1 MSKNNLQPKISTLLI
16 SLLAPFSVA
25 IAQSVP
31 SVDSAKPQTSNGGSS
46 LQYTGASTRIG
57 LGFQNGGAWRGEIF
71 DVLAETSNSAW
82 LGEAWV
88 ADSAGGLELSYHL
101 QTGET
106 VNKYFVGIDQN
117 KARDRK
123 FNFGTG
129 FENNVFFT
137 NVYLSYSPS
146 KQRQIGTDTFHTDVV
161 QTRGSEAGRDF
172 VDSVSTITKT
182 RLFEQ
187 AYKYGLGTRIGQYY
201 EAQGIRLTA
210 GLDYERGLASAKQWG
225 ASLMAE
231 KFFVGTPHSIALQGD
246 LYRKSGSF
254 DKERNDNRFL
264 LMYRYSFG
272 GGASI
277 SRPAQQYRDVAQE
290 AVVVPSVVIPARTE
304 TKLVKTS
311 VSMNGDAFFQIS
323 SAKLTDV
330 AKQELDRLAEIL
342 LKNPHEGNVRIIGH
356 TCDLG
361 SVSLNQRLSTERANT
376 VRDYFLLKGILK
388 ADEIVVEGKGK
399 SEPKYPA
406 VAGTREKNRRVDL
419 EFISVQEKE
428 EIIQIPEVVQA
439 AQQSPVTYKRELVAQ
454 EPVWLRRSLRT
465 PADHKRTIDT
475 YRTQEKTQVV
485 TKERTWVNR
494 PPQAVADTYQV
505 APGVTA
511 TLSVLSNDSDADV
524 GDTLSLVSVTT
535 PSQGSVRIQG
545 NQLVFTAPTN
555 FIGPVTF
562 SYIVSDNHGA
572 NASASVVVN
581 VVTPNHAP
589 VAGDDQY
596 RVSAVYDSD
605 LNVLA
610 NDIDAD
616 GDVLSIVGVTQPTQN
631 VGTVSIQG
639 NKIKFIPNRRFASD
653 TFTYTI
659 SDGKGGVSTATV
671 TLIDP

>member
-1 MSKNNLQPKISTLLI
+1 MSKNNFQPKISSLLI

-25 IAQSVP
+25 IAQGVP
-31 SVDSAKPQTSNGGSS
+31 NIDSQKPQALNGATG

-57 LGFQNGGAWRGEIF
+57 VGFQNGGLWRGEIF
-71 DVLAETSNSAW
+71 DVLTETSNSAW

-88 ADSAGGLELSYHL
+88 ADSAGGVELSYHL
-101 QTGET
+101 KTGET
-106 VNKYFVGIDQN
+106 VNKYFVGVDQN

-123 FNFGTG
+123 LNFGTG

-146 KQRQIGTDTFHTDVV
+146 KRRQIGADSINSDVV
-161 QTRGSEAGRDF
+161 QTRGLEAGREF
-172 VDSVSTITKT
+172 IDSETTITTT

-187 AYKYGLGTRIGQYY
+187 AYKYGLGTRIGRYY
-201 EAQGIRLTA
+201 EEQEIRLTA
-210 GLDYERGLASAKQWG
+210 GLDFERGVASAKQWG

-231 KFFVGTPHSIALQGD
+231 KFFVGTPHSVALQGEVF
-246 LYRKSGSF
+246 RKSGSF

-272 GGASI
+272 GAAST
-277 SRPAQQYRDVAQE
+277 SRQAQQYRDVAQPVI
-290 AVVVPSVVIPARTE
+290 AAPPVVIPAHTE

-311 VSMNGDAFFQIS
+311 ISMNGDAFFQIS
-323 SAKLTDV
+323 SAKLTDI

-342 LKNPHEGNVRIIGH
+342 KKNPHEGNVRIIGH

-361 SVSLNQRLSTERANT
+361 SASINLRLSIERANA
-376 VRDYFLLKGILK
+376 VRDYFLSMGVLK
-388 ADEIVVEGKGK
+388 ADEIIVEGKGK

-428 EIIQIPEVVQA
+428 EIIQIPEEVQA
-439 AQQSPVTYKRELVAQ
+439 SPQPTVTYKRELIEQ

-465 PADHKRTIDT
+465 PAEHKRTIDT
-475 YRTQEKTQVV
+475 YHTQQKTQVV
-485 TKERTWVNR
+485 NKERTWVNR
-494 PPQAVADTYQV
+494 APQAVADTFQV
-505 APGVTA
+505 APGVT
-511 TLSVLSNDSDADV
+511 TNLSVLSNDSDADV
-524 GDTLSLVSVTT
+524 GDILSLVSVTAA
-535 PSQGSVRIQG
+535 SQGSVRVQG

-555 FIGPVTF
+555 FIGQVTF
-562 SYIVSDNHGA
+562 SYVVTDNHGA
-572 NASASVVVN
+572 TATAGVVVN

-596 RVSAVYDSD
+596 RVSSIYDSE

-610 NDIDAD
+610 NDTDSD
-616 GDVLSIVGVTQPTQN
+616 GDVLNIVGVTQPVKK
-631 VGTVSIQG
+631 VGTVSILG
-639 NKIKFIPNRRFASD
+639 NKIKFIPNGRFDND

-659 SDGKGGVSTATV
+659 SDGKGGLSTATV